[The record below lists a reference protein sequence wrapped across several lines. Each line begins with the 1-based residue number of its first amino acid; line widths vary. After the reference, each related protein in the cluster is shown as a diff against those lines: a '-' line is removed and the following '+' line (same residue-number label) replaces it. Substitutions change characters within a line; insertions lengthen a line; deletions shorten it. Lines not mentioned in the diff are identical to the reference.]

1 MTSKRTSGDHDIEEA
16 PPTKVGKGDPDEDL
30 FQSPGPS
37 IVPDKGQAIL
47 QLKDI
52 FPQKIEVRVLET
64 QQDFRDQIELTVKTR
79 LGQCLSSDQTSYEEL
94 NLELPEAYKRKL
106 DHDLLQRICALFF
119 EKVKKAKRL
128 QLPNLNGIEKLIEMI
143 KHNNLNIS
151 GDYEKIIVP
160 FLITGQH
167 CYDLSI
173 ELINNCSSIQ
183 EIHFQPSYSKNK
195 DKREV
200 QNLVSRIKKNTSRDI
215 VIKIDSPKNGKTIK
229 ETTNKTAYTFDQCY
243 QGPQLGG
250 QYITFTAYDYWDISH
265 IHEMGITGEDITVAV
280 VDSGLDYSHPAF
292 YLKENIEFKDC
303 TRSVLGTNDTD
314 GHGTMCAG
322 IICGDAFEYSKNPDS
337 NAEVEMLETFPPG
350 IANKGKLVVYKVFSG
365 DNASS
370 EAICAALQDIER
382 RGDIDVVSLSLGSL
396 AFTFS
401 IAEAISNLV
410 SKRVIVVCAA
420 SNYGNKYIQPI
431 AFPARLG
438 HVLCIGSHDKNG
450 KTSRFSPIGQQID
463 FLAPGEEI
471 TAPCSTYYHH
481 YIDINSGTSFAAPAV
496 AGLICLILGYI
507 KKRYPDVLRH
517 FKCHWVMKELLREIS
532 TSPGRPTDDQGFGA
546 LDPRRFFKQPVRFVE
561 YIMSEVVDKQ

>member
-1 MTSKRTSGDHDIEEA
+1 MTSKRANSDTEET
-16 PPTKVGKGDPDEDL
+16 PPAKVVKDDPDEDL

-37 IVPDKGQAIL
+37 IDPDIEEQAIL
-47 QLKDI
+47 QLTDI
-52 FPQKIEVRVLET
+52 LPPKIQVRVLET
-64 QQDFRDQIELTVKTR
+64 QQDFRDQIYLTVKTR
-79 LGQCLSSDQTSYEEL
+79 LEQCLSSEQTSYEEL

-128 QLPNLNGIEKLIEMI
+128 RLPNLNEIELIRMI
-143 KHNNLNIS
+143 KHSNLNIS

-160 FLITGQH
+160 FLITRQH

-183 EIHFQPSYSKNK
+183 EIHFQPSYSENN

-200 QNLVSRIKKNTSRDI
+200 QNLVSRIKQNTSRDI
-215 VIKIDSPKNGKTIK
+215 VIKIDSPASPKNGTTIK
-229 ETTNKTAYTFDQCY
+229 ETINKTAYTFDQCY

-250 QYITFTAYDYWDISH
+250 QYIMFTAYDYWDIGY

-303 TRSVLGTNDTD
+303 TRSFLGTNDTD

-322 IICGDAFEYSKNPDS
+322 IICGDAFEYSKSPDS

-365 DNASS
+365 YYASN
-370 EAICAALQDIER
+370 EAICTALQDIER

-438 HVLCIGSHDKNG
+438 HVLSIGSHDESG
-450 KTSRFSPIGQQID
+450 KTSRFSPVGQQID

-481 YIDINSGTSFAAPAV
+481 YIKVNSGTSFAAPAV
-496 AGLICLILGYI
+496 AGLICLILDYI
-507 KKRYPDVLRH
+507 KENHLMYYTILSV
-517 FKCHWVMKELLREIS
+517 I
-532 TSPGRPTDDQGFGA
+532 G
-546 LDPRRFFKQPVRFVE
+546 
-561 YIMSEVVDKQ
+561 